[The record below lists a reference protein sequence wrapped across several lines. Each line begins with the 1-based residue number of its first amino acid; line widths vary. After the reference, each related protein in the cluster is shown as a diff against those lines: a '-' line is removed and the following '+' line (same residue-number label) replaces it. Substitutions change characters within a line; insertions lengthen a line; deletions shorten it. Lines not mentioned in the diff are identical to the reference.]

1 MSANNSGGRRGCRDG
16 GPQGRGNRGGRGG
29 RGSADGRVGTP
40 PIDLTGV
47 PRGICSFYWSTGAC
61 DRSFDCTFK
70 HEVKSQV
77 LETSSVYV
85 TDTEDQSPDFF
96 SPEGLAINN
105 GSEVDTQHTLR
116 PNEAHNLLKLYLA
129 DNYTFR
135 TWFRGANN
143 VEGFSRI
150 FASVNSRN
158 KAWNS
163 NQAQAFLDTIV
174 RSNALVRIGDV
185 LRFSPVAVN
194 VGAGSSTLSYQKGYF
209 PIIEFLS
216 SDLVLKTTMHQNT
229 KNYDNFHSATRECMR
244 EMIEAQTWVD
254 RSPGLPLSRQNTLS
268 GVQVFG
274 TLSAVLL
281 QYFARIKSAIKNHPE
296 LRDLVEDIFSWFNIW
311 TAAVRASPPTFQ
323 DPITSSSSH
332 TRNLTLGKL
341 EKDISRLSQV
351 VGREYG
357 DAEKLR
363 RHIPDERFTAGQR
376 MEALTS
382 RLEQIYDPP
391 GTLRSGGQPRHDNDF
406 TDIRN
411 IRIAPTNEE
420 LLCPLPPYLPVLLPS
435 APHHLPENSME
446 RHLDVQ
452 FRLLRE
458 ELISSIRQSVREIR
472 KDLEIMWATGA
483 ELASQ
488 RSLTLLEDLL
498 SSQGGAYKTSGVNS
512 VYFQLYTGARF
523 APLRA
528 ERRNFSVGL
537 VLDSPPGAPRDQNGK
552 KRAEYWENSKRL
564 QQGSLVALA
573 LISLGRFQVFLGTI
587 VSQGADIAESATENT
602 IQLRISFFDTEI
614 ELMALRR
621 QPISV
626 DKSTFAVLID
636 NKIMF
641 EALHPF
647 LRTLKDVEPTSI
659 PFSDFISYSGNL
671 TSMPVGSP
679 RYTRVP
685 QFKYDLQ
692 CLARPGESISSVD
705 VNNVTSVA
713 IARQELLRSSE
724 LDPSQVEAVISTLTR
739 EISLIQGPPGTGKSF
754 TGKEILRILFTS
766 KIRPIVLI
774 AFTNHALDHML
785 TSILD
790 AKITTNV
797 VRLGSRTT
805 DERIEQ
811 YSLYRLERLAAHV
824 DLDRPIRREYAAMK
838 QVEEEMTRIVN
849 RIQLP
854 GLTWEDA
861 ERFLNFQYPQHADF
875 FRGPPFWIAELFR
888 RIREDEIENG
898 EWERVANGK
907 KSSPDEIS
915 GVYALWKNG
924 RDIEFIQP
932 RSSSSKKAASQKE
945 IDSDPRVL
953 FFNELGFKG
962 QIPRAPYGSRSVEQ
976 LTGVY
981 NVWSMSLSE
990 RQRLAEAWEDDMQ
1003 NMTYES
1009 LLAQFDRLKEQ
1020 YKDACKVCDDIQ
1032 DEARRRLLSRIDLI
1046 ACTTTGAAKLVS
1058 LLTSVGPKV
1067 LIVEEAGQVLEAH
1080 ILASL
1085 VPSGD
1090 PKQLRPNLTTFVN
1103 VPPKALSMDSTSG
1116 RELFKFDRSLM
1127 ERLSDGGMSMSQINV
1142 QRRMRPSISHFVRT
1156 ILYPNLEDNEVV
1168 RSYPAVQGMEKNVVF
1183 FSHDNPENS
1192 EDDSVS
1198 KHNMF
1203 EVAMIRDLV
1212 LYFLKQGPYDVAGDI
1227 AVLCA
1232 YLGQLQKVRAALK
1245 DLKIAVSVDERD
1257 EEQLERTGLA
1267 GDGDIGFT
1275 QVQVARHI
1283 RIGTVDTF
1291 QGQEAKIVIIS
1302 LVRNSG
1308 TFEEGN
1314 ASIGFLKSSNRI
1326 NVALSRAKHG
1336 LYILGNASNLRKNE
1350 TWKTILDEME
1360 KEDQL
1365 DHGFSIVCPRHPEV
1379 KKLIS
1384 KPGELPTHAPEG
1396 GCLRPCE
1403 YRLSCGHVP
1412 FDAYSSHKLG
1422 KLETCR
1428 SVYQAANTTAS
1439 WLVAQ
1444 TPPTSNAIKFAEA
1457 RPRAAAGRVN
1467 LDATNAR
1474 RLRVI
1479 MQPRVRAL
1487 FVLFAR
1493 ITRVIPANGRSS
1505 ANTCVASLVLRI
1517 TRAIQSVHN
1526 RAGSG
1531 VATRNA
1537 KRNAGSLP
1545 TVYGAVRM
1553 VLSSSF
1559 MSSGMRFVCGEPC
1572 EQQTCVICLPDECK
1586 VDIVDFIM
1594 QRRLDEIDLSSDDIS
1609 ERLIRLE
1616 CGHIFTVETL
1626 DGHCNMS
1633 EYYESDAMGV
1643 FTAMKAPPVNFQ
1655 TPPSCPACRGP
1666 ITALR
1671 YGRVTKRAN
1680 LDILEQNV
1688 VSTMSSAI
1696 EEVGPEIEEFSKKL
1710 DSAKGEAKSIAFNSP
1725 SDNADD
1731 LDILSARRRT
1741 RFGPESEPLPLEE
1754 ISQASMTSVHG
1765 FSAKEGTA
1773 WNKVIRDLRELYK
1786 KVADVA
1792 RTRGPHVQAYDAA
1805 LATLYRLELSA
1816 IASDPERA
1824 TDTPE
1829 PVAMIE
1835 VNKKI
1840 GQPPHKADTRF
1851 QIEAFFLT
1859 LELRYTLAEIAQSRI
1874 EGLNVASRD
1883 EIVLRHEH
1891 LWRSFVSFIYE
1902 SCIRDAKKALDI
1914 AEKSSASRLAAQA
1927 GVNILRGK
1935 LELFRF
1941 EILAQRTLLSRQ
1953 GLLNYGHRNQLSTK
1967 AQLEADTASLEMK
1980 RLEMTYIRSRPI
1992 ADTAGLRSERVWFAQ
2007 NCGEK
2012 GDKFVKEYN
2021 ALATHLRTERG
2032 YEPLSLKEKEDIVKA
2047 FGFSHRGHFYNCE
2060 NGHTFVIDDCGGAM
2074 ESARCTE
2081 CGAPIGGSNH
2091 QQHHSNTR
2099 ALEFE
2104 HIAREQGAQDSP
2116 WRWGRA
2122 STLFISFLMV
2132 ATTTEQLTALAAT
2145 TVDHHARS
2153 VARGSSKRVVGV
2165 LLGQDNGRSI
2175 NVANSFGVPFE
2186 EDDRDA
2192 KTWFLDHNY
2201 VESMFE
2207 MFKKVNARERMIGWY
2222 HTGPKLRA
2230 ADLEI
2235 NELFKRFI
2243 ARPVMVIVDVRP
2255 HTVGIPTDA
2264 YFAVEEIKDYSQD
2277 GTETRKTFLHA
2288 PSAIEAEEAE
2298 EIGVEHLLRDIKD
2311 STTTTLATRVSEQL
2325 ASLRGLAARLSDV
2338 QRYLVDVAQGSTPVN
2353 HQVVYLL
2360 QDAFNLL
2367 PDLADP
2373 ALTTGFSS
2381 TTNDAL
2387 LVVYLSSLL
2396 RAVIA
2401 LHALVD
2407 NKATIGRAELEEDGG
2422 SKEKEKEKSKTT
2434 EGEKDK
2440 DSASKKPDA
2449 KST

>member
-1 MSANNSGGRRGCRDG
+1 MSANSSGGRRGRGGG

-29 RGSADGRVGTP
+29 RGGADGRGRGGTP
-40 PIDLTGV
+40 PIDRTGV
-47 PRGICSFYWSTGAC
+47 PRGLCSFYWSTGAC
-61 DRSFDCTFK
+61 NRSFDCTFK
-70 HEVKSQV
+70 HEVRSQV
-77 LETSSVYV
+77 LETSSVYA
-85 TDTEDQSPDFF
+85 TETEDQSPDFF
-96 SPEGLAINN
+96 SREGLAMNN
-105 GSEVDTQHTLR
+105 NSVMDSRHTLR
-116 PNEAHNLLKLYLA
+116 PNEAHNHLKPYLA
-129 DNYTFR
+129 NNFVFR
-135 TWFRGANN
+135 DANN

-158 KAWNS
+158 KAW
-163 NQAQAFLDTIV
+163 V
-174 RSNALVRIGDV
+174 RGNALLRIGDV
-185 LRFSPVAVN
+185 LRFSPVTVN

-209 PIIEFLS
+209 PIIKFLS
-216 SDLVLKTTMHQNT
+216 SDLVLKTTMHSNT
-229 KNYDNFHSATRECMR
+229 NAIYALLDQNYDDFHSTTRECMH
-244 EMIEAQTWVD
+244 EMIEAQTWID
-254 RSPGLPLSRQNTLS
+254 RSPGLSVARQNTLS
-268 GVQVFG
+268 GVEVFG
-274 TLSAVLL
+274 TLSTVLS
-281 QYFARIKSAIKNHPE
+281 QYFARVKSAIKNHSE
-296 LRDLVEDIFSWFNIW
+296 LRDLIEDLLSWFNIW
-311 TAAVRASPPTFQ
+311 TAAVRASPPTFH
-323 DPITSSSSH
+323 DPITSSSPQV
-332 TRNLTLGKL
+332 RNLTLGEL
-341 EKDISRLSQV
+341 EKDIIRLSQI

-357 DAEKLR
+357 DTEKLR
-363 RHIPDERFTAGQR
+363 RRVPNGRFTAGQVQ
-376 MEALTS
+376 EALTS
-382 RLEQIYDPP
+382 RLEQTYDPP
-391 GTLRSGGQPRHDNDF
+391 GTLRGGGEPRHDNDF
-406 TDIRN
+406 TDIRD

-420 LLCPLPPYLPVLLPS
+420 LLCPLPPYLPVFLPL

-446 RHLDVQ
+446 RHLDIQ

-458 ELISSIRQSVREIR
+458 ELISSIRQSVGEIR
-472 KDLEIMWATGA
+472 RDLEIMWTP
-483 ELASQ
+483 
-488 RSLTLLEDLL
+488 RSGPKTRRPSTLLEKLL
-498 SSQGGAYKTSGVNS
+498 SSKGGAYKTSGLNAVF
-512 VYFQLYTGARF
+512 FQLYTGACF

-528 ERRNFSVGL
+528 ERRNFTVGL

-552 KRAEYWENSKRL
+552 KRAEYWEHSKRL

-573 LISLGRFQVFLGTI
+573 LISPGRFQVFLGTT
-587 VSQGADIAESATENT
+587 VSNGVDIAESAKANEET
-602 IQLRISFFDTEI
+602 IQLRVSFFDAEI

-647 LRTLKDVEPTSI
+647 LRTLKGVEPTSA
-659 PFSDFISYSGNL
+659 PFSAFISRSGNL
-671 TSMPVGSP
+671 TSMPVGPP

-685 QFKYDLQ
+685 LFKYNLQ
-692 CLARPGESISSVD
+692 CLARPGENIPSVD
-705 VNNVTSVA
+705 VNNATSVA
-713 IARQELLRSSE
+713 IARQQLVRSSE
-724 LDPSQVEAVISTLTR
+724 LDPSQVDAVIGTLTR

-754 TGKEILRILFTS
+754 TGKEILRVLFTS

-785 TSILD
+785 SSVLD

-811 YSLYRLERLAAHV
+811 YSLYKLEQLSGRG

-838 QVEEEMTRIVN
+838 QAEEEMTRIMN

-861 ERFLNFQYPQHADF
+861 ERFLDFHHPQHADF
-875 FRGPPFWIAELFR
+875 FRGPPFWIAEFMR
-888 RIREDEIENG
+888 RATQDEIENG
-898 EWERVANGK
+898 EWKRVPKGK
-907 KSSPDEIS
+907 KVSKDAEIS
-915 GVYALWKNG
+915 GVYGFWKNA

-932 RSSSSKKAASQKE
+932 PPSSSKKAAGKKRA
-945 IDSDPRVL
+945 DSDQRVE
-953 FFNELGFKG
+953 FFNELGFEG
-962 QIPRAPYGSRSVEQ
+962 QIPPVPSKSRSLEQ
-976 LTGVY
+976 LTRVY

-990 RQRLAEAWEDDMQ
+990 RQRLAESWEDDMRKIA
-1003 NMTYES
+1003 YDS
-1009 LLAQFDRLKEQ
+1009 LLSDFEQ
-1020 YKDACKVCDDIQ
+1020 LRTHYKDACKVYEDIQ
-1032 DEARRRLLSRIDLI
+1032 DEARRRLLSRTDLI

-1067 LIVEEAGQVLEAH
+1067 LMVEEAGQVLEAH

-1085 VPSGD
+1085 VPSVEHLICIGD
-1090 PKQLRPNLTTFVN
+1090 PKQLRPNLATF
-1103 VPPKALSMDSTSG
+1103 PLSMDSTSG

-1156 ILYPNLEDNEVV
+1156 ILYPKLEDNEVV

-1192 EDDSVS
+1192 EDDSAS
-1198 KHNMF
+1198 KYNMF

-1212 LYFLKQGPYDVAGDI
+1212 LYFLKQGPYDGAGDI

-1245 DLKIAVSVDERD
+1245 DLKISVSVDERD

-1267 GDGDIGFT
+1267 GDDDIGFA

-1308 TFEEGN
+1308 TFEEGQ

-1350 TWKTILDEME
+1350 TWRSVLDEME

-1365 DHGFSIVCPRHPEV
+1365 GYGLPIVCPRHPKTSQLV
-1379 KKLIS
+1379 T
-1384 KPGELPTHAPEG
+1384 KPGQIPTHAPEG

-1403 YRLSCGHVP
+1403 YRLSCGHVCPSMCHTDLDNHRRMRCNQPCVRVTCPRAHPCPKLCFEDCGNCMFPIYNIKLPCGHIAKSVP

-1422 KLETCR
+1422 KLETVNC
-1428 SVYQAANTTAS
+1428 
-1439 WLVAQ
+1439 VAQ
-1444 TPPTSNAIKFAEA
+1444 VSKRLPGCEHNGIMACSADPTNFECNQVCGGETTCCSRTCKSRCHECQKVTRDNAA
-1457 RPRAAAGRVN
+1457 PRA
-1467 LDATNAR
+1467 
-1474 RLRVI
+1474 
-1479 MQPRVRAL
+1479 
-1487 FVLFAR
+1487 
-1493 ITRVIPANGRSS
+1493 
-1505 ANTCVASLVLRI
+1505 
-1517 TRAIQSVHN
+1517 
-1526 RAGSG
+1526 
-1531 VATRNA
+1531 
-1537 KRNAGSLP
+1537 
-1545 TVYGAVRM
+1545 GAVRP
-1553 VLSSSF
+1553 VRTHHKSHPCERTLKCQHLCGLACSSDHSCNPKCSQSCRQRCGHQKCQKKCWKPCPPC
-1559 MSSGMRFVCGEPC
+1559 MEPCEWCCPHHSCPVVCGSICSRLPCDQACERQLECGHGCPSVCGEPC

-1816 IASDPERA
+1816 TANDPERA
-1824 TDTPE
+1824 SDTPE
-1829 PVAMIE
+1829 PVAMME

-1851 QIEAFFLT
+1851 QVEAFFLT

-1953 GLLNYGHRNQLSTK
+1953 GLLDNDLRNQLSTK
-1967 AQLEADTASLEMK
+1967 AQLEANTASLEMK
-1980 RLEMTYIRSRPI
+1980 RLETTYIRSRPV
-1992 ADTAGLRSERVWFAQ
+1992 ANTAGLRSERVWFMQ

-2021 ALATHLRTERG
+2021 ALATHLLTERG

-2060 NGHTFVIDDCGGAM
+2060 NGHTFVIDRCGGAT
-2074 ESARCTE
+2074 EAARCTE
-2081 CGAPIGGSNH
+2081 CGAPIGGSDH

-2116 WRWGRA
+2116 WRWGRGA
-2122 STLFISFLMV
+2122 
-2132 ATTTEQLTALAAT
+2132 
-2145 TVDHHARS
+2145 
-2153 VARGSSKRVVGV
+2153 
-2165 LLGQDNGRSI
+2165 
-2175 NVANSFGVPFE
+2175 
-2186 EDDRDA
+2186 
-2192 KTWFLDHNY
+2192 
-2201 VESMFE
+2201 
-2207 MFKKVNARERMIGWY
+2207 
-2222 HTGPKLRA
+2222 
-2230 ADLEI
+2230 
-2235 NELFKRFI
+2235 
-2243 ARPVMVIVDVRP
+2243 
-2255 HTVGIPTDA
+2255 
-2264 YFAVEEIKDYSQD
+2264 
-2277 GTETRKTFLHA
+2277 
-2288 PSAIEAEEAE
+2288 
-2298 EIGVEHLLRDIKD
+2298 
-2311 STTTTLATRVSEQL
+2311 
-2325 ASLRGLAARLSDV
+2325 
-2338 QRYLVDVAQGSTPVN
+2338 
-2353 HQVVYLL
+2353 
-2360 QDAFNLL
+2360 
-2367 PDLADP
+2367 
-2373 ALTTGFSS
+2373 
-2381 TTNDAL
+2381 
-2387 LVVYLSSLL
+2387 
-2396 RAVIA
+2396 
-2401 LHALVD
+2401 
-2407 NKATIGRAELEEDGG
+2407 
-2422 SKEKEKEKSKTT
+2422 
-2434 EGEKDK
+2434 
-2440 DSASKKPDA
+2440 
-2449 KST
+2449 

>member
-1 MSANNSGGRRGCRDG
+1 MATPNCLQTLEFADGHPNTVLEYDSGRGIVQRLLEDYALLGWVFGVQAFCLEPRNQARYFLWKVLGFSAALSKWAISEACRVCSSGRHGRGGR

-29 RGSADGRVGTP
+29 ADGRGRGRGGTP

-70 HEVKSQV
+70 HEVKPQV
-77 LETSSVYV
+77 LGASSVYA
-85 TDTEDQSPDFF
+85 TETEDQSPDFF
-96 SPEGLAINN
+96 SREGLGHEQQLSHNHLKPYLVNN
-105 GSEVDTQHTLR
+105 FV
-116 PNEAHNLLKLYLA
+116 
-129 DNYTFR
+129 FR
-135 TWFRGANN
+135 DANN

-158 KAWNS
+158 KAWDS
-163 NQAQAFLDTIV
+163 NQTQAFLDTIV
-174 RSNALVRIGDV
+174 HGNALLRIGDV
-185 LRFSPVAVN
+185 LRFSPVGVD

-216 SDLVLKTTMHQNT
+216 SDLVLKTTMHSNT
-229 KNYDNFHSATRECMR
+229 NAIYALLDRNYDDFHSTTRRCMR
-244 EMIEAQTWVD
+244 EMIEAQTWID
-254 RSPGLPLSRQNTLS
+254 RSPGLPVSRQNTLC
-268 GVQVFG
+268 GVEVFG
-274 TLSAVLL
+274 TLSTVLS
-281 QYFARIKSAIKNHPE
+281 QYFARVKSAIKNHPE
-296 LRDLVEDIFSWFNIW
+296 LHDLVEDVFSWFNIW

-323 DPITSSSSH
+323 DPITSSSSQI
-332 TRNLTLGKL
+332 RNLTLGEL
-341 EKDISRLSQV
+341 EKDIGRLSQI

-363 RHIPDERFTAGQR
+363 RHVPCGRFTAGQ
-376 MEALTS
+376 MQEALTS
-382 RLEQIYDPP
+382 RLEQTYDPP
-391 GTLRSGGQPRHDNDF
+391 GTLRGSGEPRHDNDF
-406 TDIRN
+406 TNIRE
-411 IRIAPTNEE
+411 IRIAPTNNE
-420 LLCPLPPYLPVLLPS
+420 LLCPLPPYLPVFLPS
-435 APHHLPENSME
+435 APHHLPEHSME
-446 RHLDVQ
+446 RHLDIQ
-452 FRLLRE
+452 FRLLKE
-458 ELISSIRQSVREIR
+458 EMTASIRQSVGEIR
-472 KDLEIMWATGA
+472 RDLDIMWASGA
-483 ELASQ
+483 SPK
-488 RSLTLLEDLL
+488 RPPTVLEKLL
-498 SSQGGAYKTSGVNS
+498 SLKKKGGAYKTSGANS
-512 VYFQLYTGARF
+512 VFFQLYTGARF
-523 APLRA
+523 APVRA
-528 ERRNFSVGL
+528 ERRNFTVGL
-537 VLDSPPGAPRDQNGK
+537 ILDPPPGAARDQIAK
-552 KRAEYWENSKRL
+552 RRAEYWEHSKRL

-573 LISLGRFQVFLGTI
+573 LISPGRFQVFLGTI
-587 VSQGADIAESATENT
+587 VSNGTDIAEFAKANANT
-602 IQLRISFFDTEI
+602 IQLRISFFDAEI

-636 NKIMF
+636 NNIMF

-659 PFSDFISYSGNL
+659 PFSDFISFSGHL
-671 TSMPVGSP
+671 ASRPVGLP
-679 RYTRVP
+679 RYARAP
-685 QFKYDLQ
+685 LFKKYS
-692 CLARPGESISSVD
+692 SID
-705 VNNVTSVA
+705 VNDATSVA

-724 LDPSQVEAVISTLTR
+724 LDPSQVDAVIGTLTR
-739 EISLIQGPPGTGKSF
+739 EVSLIQGPPGTGKVSELY
-754 TGKEILRILFTS
+754 GKGDPSSSLLEQN
-766 KIRPIVLI
+766 K
-774 AFTNHALDHML
+774 AN
-785 TSILD
+785 
-790 AKITTNV
+790 
-797 VRLGSRTT
+797 RTT
-805 DERIEQ
+805 DERLEQ
-811 YSLYRLERLAAHV
+811 FSLYRLEQLSGRGE
-824 DLDRPIRREYAAMK
+824 LDRPIRREYAVMK
-838 QVEEEMTRIVN
+838 RVEEEMTRIMN

-854 GLTWEDA
+854 GITWEDA
-861 ERFLNFQYPQHADF
+861 EKYLDFHHPQHADS
-875 FRGPPFWIAELFR
+875 FRGPPYWIAEYFQ
-888 RIREDEIENG
+888 RISEDETKNG
-898 EWERVANGK
+898 EWKRVSKGK
-907 KSSPDEIS
+907 KASQDAEIS
-915 GVYALWKNG
+915 GVYGLWKNG

-932 RSSSSKKAASQKE
+932 RPSSSKKAAGKNGTN
-945 IDSDPRVL
+945 SDPRVE
-953 FFNELGFKG
+953 FFNELGFDG
-962 QIPRAPYGSRSVEQ
+962 QIPPVPSGSRTLDQ
-976 LTGVY
+976 LTSVY
-981 NVWSMSLSE
+981 NVWSMSLPE
-990 RQRLAEAWEDDMQ
+990 RQRLAESWEDDIR
-1003 NMTYES
+1003 NLAYAS
-1009 LLAQFDRLKEQ
+1009 LVADFDQLKAQ
-1020 YKDACKVCDDIQ
+1020 YKDACKVY
-1032 DEARRRLLSRIDLI
+1032 EGH
-1046 ACTTTGAAKLVS
+1046 TGRSAAKLVS
-1058 LLTSVGPKV
+1058 LLTSVRPRV
-1067 LIVEEAGQVLEAH
+1067 LMVEEAGQVLEAH

-1090 PKQLRPNLTTFVN
+1090 PNQLRPNLATF
-1103 VPPKALSMDSTSG
+1103 ALSMDSTSG

-1156 ILYPNLEDNEVV
+1156 ILYPKLEDHEVV
-1168 RSYPAVQGMEKNVVF
+1168 RGYPAVQGMEKNVF
-1183 FSHDNPENS
+1183 FSHNNPENS

-1203 EVAMIRDLV
+1203 E
-1212 LYFLKQGPYDVAGDI
+1212 GPYDGAGDI

-1232 YLGQLQKVRAALK
+1232 YLGQLQKVRAALR
-1245 DLKIAVSVDERD
+1245 DLKIA
-1257 EEQLERTGLA
+1257 
-1267 GDGDIGFT
+1267 
-1275 QVQVARHI
+1275 I

-1308 TFEEGN
+1308 TFEEGR
-1314 ASIGFLKSSNRI
+1314 ASIGFLKLMVSGSLQSPNRI

-1350 TWKTILDEME
+1350 TWRAVLDEME

-1365 DHGFSIVCPRHPEV
+1365 GYAIPIICSRHPDERQ
-1379 KKLIS
+1379 LIS
-1384 KPGELPTHAPEG
+1384 EPGQIPTRAPG
-1396 GCLRPCE
+1396 VCL
-1403 YRLSCGHVP
+1403 V
-1412 FDAYSSHKLG
+1412 DTHKLEN
-1422 KLETCR
+1422 LETVKC
-1428 SVYQAANTTAS
+1428 
-1439 WLVAQ
+1439 VAQ
-1444 TPPTSNAIKFAEA
+1444 VPKRLLGCEHSGVMACGRDPTNFECKELCGSQTTC
-1457 RPRAAAGRVN
+1457 
-1467 LDATNAR
+1467 L
-1474 RLRVI
+1474 
-1479 MQPRVRAL
+1479 QPDVQISAL
-1487 FVLFAR
+1487 FVLFVR
-1493 ITRVIPANGRSS
+1493 ITRAIHANERSS
-1505 ANTCVASLVLRI
+1505 ADTCVASLVLRI
-1517 TRAIQSVHN
+1517 TRATQSVPN
-1526 RAGSG
+1526 RVGSG

-1537 KRNAGSLP
+1537 KRNAGSLARHVWSHACERQLGCGHGCP
-1545 TVYGAVRM
+1545 
-1553 VLSSSF
+1553 SI
-1559 MSSGMRFVCGEPC
+1559 CGEPC
-1572 EQQTCVICLPDECK
+1572 EQQICVICLPDDHK
-1586 VDIVDFIM
+1586 ADIVDFIM
-1594 QRRLDEIDLSSDDIS
+1594 QRRLDEIDLGSDDIS

-1626 DGHCNMS
+1626 DGNCNMS
-1633 EYYESDAMGV
+1633 EYYESDAMGT
-1643 FTAMKAPPVNFQ
+1643 FTATKAPPVNFQ

-1688 VSTMSSAI
+1688 ASTMSSAI
-1696 EEVGPEIEEFSKKL
+1696 EKVGPEIEEFSRRL
-1710 DSAKGEAKSIAFNSP
+1710 DGAKGEAKSIAFNPP
-1725 SDNADD
+1725 SENA
-1731 LDILSARRRT
+1731 
-1741 RFGPESEPLPLEE
+1741 EE
-1754 ISQASMTSVHG
+1754 G
-1765 FSAKEGTA
+1765 RA
-1773 WNKVIRDLRELYK
+1773 WNKVVRDLLKLYK

-1792 RTRGPHVQAYDAA
+1792 RTRGPHVQAYGAA

-1816 IASDPERA
+1816 MASDPERA

-1829 PVAMIE
+1829 PVAMME

-1851 QIEAFFLT
+1851 QVEAFFVS

-1874 EGLNVASRD
+1874 EGLNVESKD
-1883 EIVLRHEH
+1883 EAVLRHER
-1891 LWRSFVSFIYE
+1891 LWQSFE
-1902 SCIRDAKKALDI
+1902 KALRI

-1941 EILAQRTLLSRQ
+1941 EILVEHTLLSRQ
-1953 GLLNYGHRNQLSTK
+1953 GLFHSDRRNEVITK
-1967 AQLEADTASLEMK
+1967 AQLESNATSREME
-1980 RLEMTYIRSRPI
+1980 RLETTYIRSRPVTTMDEI
-1992 ADTAGLRSERVWFAQ
+1992 KSEREWFTQ
-2007 NCGEK
+2007 NCREK

-2021 ALATHLRTERG
+2021 ALETHLRTERG
-2032 YEPLSLKEKEDIVKA
+2032 YEPLTLKEKQDIEAVSMTVY
-2047 FGFSHRGHFYNCE
+2047 FSQRRRVTSTIALNWTYVRNS
-2060 NGHTFVIDDCGGAM
+2060 VIFIGALQCGLA
-2074 ESARCTE
+2074 AQAAHCPE
-2081 CGAPIGGSNH
+2081 CRAPIGGTNYQLH
-2091 QQHHSNTR
+2091 QSNTR
-2099 ALEFE
+2099 AMEFE
-2104 HIAREQGAQDSP
+2104 AIASAYVLDIRRVCLSCARLKPRSI
-2116 WRWGRA
+2116 
-2122 STLFISFLMV
+2122 LFISFLMV

-2264 YFAVEEIKDYSQD
+2264 YFAVEEIKD
-2277 GTETRKTFLHA
+2277 
-2288 PSAIEAEEAE
+2288 
-2298 EIGVEHLLRDIKD
+2298 LLRRTARKRARRSCMRRRRSRRRRRRRSASSICCADIKD

-2422 SKEKEKEKSKTT
+2422 NKEKEKEKPKTT

-2440 DSASKKPDA
+2440 DNTSKKPDA

>member
-1 MSANNSGGRRGCRDG
+1 MSANSSGGRRGRGGG

-29 RGSADGRVGTP
+29 RGGADGRSGTP

-70 HEVKSQV
+70 HEANFQV
-77 LETSSVYV
+77 LGTSSVSA

-96 SPEGLAINN
+96 SLEGLATNN
-105 GSEVDTQHTLR
+105 GSEVDIQHTLC
-116 PNEAHNLLKLYLA
+116 PNEVHNLLKLYLA

-174 RSNALVRIGDV
+174 RSNAYLRIGDV

-209 PIIEFLS
+209 PIIKFLS
-216 SDLVLKTTMHQNT
+216 SDLVLKTTMHSNTNAIYALLDQN
-229 KNYDNFHSATRECMR
+229 YAGFHSTTRECMR
-244 EMIEAQTWVD
+244 EMTEAQTWID
-254 RSPGLPLSRQNTLS
+254 RSPGLPVSRQNTLS

-274 TLSAVLL
+274 TLSTVLL
-281 QYFARIKSAIKNHPE
+281 QYFARVKSAIKNHPE
-296 LRDLVEDIFSWFNIW
+296 LRDLVEDLLSWFNIW

-323 DPITSSSSH
+323 DPITSSSPQI
-332 TRNLTLGKL
+332 RNLTLGEL
-341 EKDISRLSQV
+341 EKDIIRLSQI

-357 DAEKLR
+357 DTEKLR
-363 RHIPDERFTAGQR
+363 RRVPKGRFTAGQ
-376 MEALTS
+376 MQEALTS
-382 RLEQIYDPP
+382 RLEQTYDPP
-391 GTLRSGGQPRHDNDF
+391 GTLRGGGEPRHDNDS

-420 LLCPLPPYLPVLLPS
+420 LLCPLPPYLPVFLPS

-472 KDLEIMWATGA
+472 RDLEIMWASRVGLMT
-483 ELASQ
+483 Q
-488 RSLTLLEDLL
+488 RPPTLLEDLL

-523 APLRA
+523 APFRA
-528 ERRNFSVGL
+528 ERRNFTVGL
-537 VLDSPPGAPRDQNGK
+537 VLDSPPGAPRDENRK
-552 KRAEYWENSKRL
+552 RRAEYWEHSKRL

-573 LISLGRFQVFLGTI
+573 LISPGQFQVFLGTI
-587 VSQGADIAESATENT
+587 VSQGADIGADIAESANENT
-602 IQLRISFFDTEI
+602 IQLRISFFDAEI

-626 DKSTFAVLID
+626 DESTFAVLID

-647 LRTLKDVEPTSI
+647 LRTLKDVEPTSV
-659 PFSDFISYSGNL
+659 PFADFISYSGDL
-671 TSMPVGSP
+671 AFLPVGPP

-685 QFKYDLQ
+685 LFKYNLQ
-692 CLARPGESISSVD
+692 CLARPGENISSVD

-713 IARQELLRSSE
+713 TARQELLRSSE
-724 LDPSQVEAVISTLTR
+724 LDPSQVDAVIGTLTR

-754 TGKEILRILFTS
+754 TGKEILRVLFTS

-811 YSLYRLERLAAHV
+811 YSLHKLEQLAAHV
-824 DLDRPIRREYAAMK
+824 DLDRPINREYAAMK
-838 QVEEEMTRIVN
+838 QLEEEITRIIN
-849 RIQLP
+849 RIQLH

-861 ERFLNFQYPQHADF
+861 QRFLDFQYPQHADS
-875 FRGPPFWIAELFR
+875 FRGPPFWIAEIFR

-898 EWERVANGK
+898 EWKRASKGK
-907 KSSPDEIS
+907 NTSQDAEIS

-924 RDIEFIQP
+924 RDIEFIHP
-932 RSSSSKKAASQKE
+932 RPSSSKRAAGQKGT
-945 IDSDPRVL
+945 DSDPRVV
-953 FFNELGFKG
+953 FFNELGFEG
-962 QIPRAPYGSRSVEQ
+962 QIPRPPSGSRSLEQ

-981 NVWSMSLSE
+981 NVWSMSVFE
-990 RQRLAEAWEDDMQ
+990 RQRLAESWEDDMR
-1003 NMTYES
+1003 NMAYES
-1009 LLAQFDRLKEQ
+1009 LLTEFDRLKEQ
-1020 YKDACKVCDDIQ
+1020 YKDVCKVYEDIQ

-1058 LLTSVGPKV
+1058 LLTSIGPKV
-1067 LIVEEAGQVLEAH
+1067 LMVEEAGQVLEAH
-1080 ILASL
+1080 VLASL
-1085 VPSGD
+1085 VPSVQHLICIGD
-1090 PKQLRPNLTTFVN
+1090 PKQLRPNLATF
-1103 VPPKALSMDSTSG
+1103 PLSMDSTSG

-1168 RSYPAVQGMEKNVVF
+1168 RGYPAVQGMEKSVVF

-1212 LYFLKQGPYDVAGDI
+1212 LYFLKQGPYDGAGDI

-1245 DLKIAVSVDERD
+1245 DLEIAVSVDERD

-1267 GDGDIGFT
+1267 GDDDDIGFA
-1275 QVQVARHI
+1275 QVQVAQHI

-1308 TFEEGN
+1308 TFEECQ

-1350 TWKTILDEME
+1350 TWRTILDEME

-1365 DHGFSIVCPRHPEV
+1365 CHGFPIVCPRHPEA
-1379 KKLIS
+1379 KQLIS
-1384 KPGELPTHAPEG
+1384 KPGQLPMHAPEG

-1403 YRLSCGHVP
+1403 YRLSCGHVCP
-1412 FDAYSSHKLG
+1412 SMCHTDLDNHRRIKCNQPCVRVTCPRAHPCPKLCSEDCGNCTFPMYDVELPCGHIAKSVPCHKLG
-1422 KLETCR
+1422 NLKTVKCIAQVSKRLPGCEHSVTMACDGDPTDFECKEICGGETTCCSR
-1428 SVYQAANTTAS
+1428 TCKSRCHECQKVTRDSAA
-1439 WLVAQ
+1439 
-1444 TPPTSNAIKFAEA
+1444 
-1457 RPRAAAGRVN
+1457 PRA
-1467 LDATNAR
+1467 
-1474 RLRVI
+1474 
-1479 MQPRVRAL
+1479 
-1487 FVLFAR
+1487 
-1493 ITRVIPANGRSS
+1493 
-1505 ANTCVASLVLRI
+1505 
-1517 TRAIQSVHN
+1517 
-1526 RAGSG
+1526 
-1531 VATRNA
+1531 
-1537 KRNAGSLP
+1537 
-1545 TVYGAVRM
+1545 GAVPPVRTHHRSHPCERT
-1553 VLSSSF
+1553 LKCQHLCGLACSSDHSCNPKCPQSCRQRCDHQKCQKECWEPCPPC
-1559 MSSGMRFVCGEPC
+1559 MEPCEWCCPHHLCPVICSRVPCDKACEWRLECGHVCPSICGEPC
-1572 EQQTCVICLPDECK
+1572 DKQTCVECLPEDRK

-1643 FTAMKAPPVNFQ
+1643 FTATKAPPVNFQ

-1688 VSTMSSAI
+1688 ASTMSSAI
-1696 EEVGPEIEEFSKKL
+1696 EEVGLEIEEFSRRL
-1710 DSAKGEAKSIAFNSP
+1710 DSAKGEAKLITFYP
-1725 SDNADD
+1725 PV
-1731 LDILSARRRT
+1731 LSAHRRA
-1741 RFGPESEPLPLEE
+1741 RFGLESEPLPNEE

-1765 FSAKEGTA
+1765 FSGEEGRA
-1773 WNKVIRDLRELYK
+1773 WNRVVCDLLKLYK
-1786 KVADVA
+1786 KVVDVA
-1792 RTRGPHVQAYDAA
+1792 RTRGPHVQAYGAA

-1816 IASDPERA
+1816 MASDPERA
-1824 TDTPE
+1824 SDTPE
-1829 PVAMIE
+1829 PEAMTE

-1851 QIEAFFLT
+1851 HVEAFFLS
-1859 LELRYTLAEIAQSRI
+1859 LELRYTLAEIAHSRI

-1883 EIVLRHEH
+1883 EVVLRHER

-1941 EILAQRTLLSRQ
+1941 EILAQRTLLSRR
-1953 GLLNYGHRNQLSTK
+1953 GLLSNGRRNQLSTK

-1980 RLEMTYIRSRPI
+1980 RLEMTYIRSRPV
-1992 ADTAGLRSERVWFAQ
+1992 ADTTGLRSERVWFTQ

-2032 YEPLSLKEKEDIVKA
+2032 YEPLSLKEKEDVVKA

-2116 WRWGRA
+2116 WRWGRGA
-2122 STLFISFLMV
+2122 
-2132 ATTTEQLTALAAT
+2132 
-2145 TVDHHARS
+2145 
-2153 VARGSSKRVVGV
+2153 
-2165 LLGQDNGRSI
+2165 
-2175 NVANSFGVPFE
+2175 
-2186 EDDRDA
+2186 
-2192 KTWFLDHNY
+2192 
-2201 VESMFE
+2201 
-2207 MFKKVNARERMIGWY
+2207 
-2222 HTGPKLRA
+2222 
-2230 ADLEI
+2230 
-2235 NELFKRFI
+2235 
-2243 ARPVMVIVDVRP
+2243 
-2255 HTVGIPTDA
+2255 
-2264 YFAVEEIKDYSQD
+2264 
-2277 GTETRKTFLHA
+2277 
-2288 PSAIEAEEAE
+2288 
-2298 EIGVEHLLRDIKD
+2298 
-2311 STTTTLATRVSEQL
+2311 
-2325 ASLRGLAARLSDV
+2325 
-2338 QRYLVDVAQGSTPVN
+2338 
-2353 HQVVYLL
+2353 
-2360 QDAFNLL
+2360 
-2367 PDLADP
+2367 
-2373 ALTTGFSS
+2373 
-2381 TTNDAL
+2381 
-2387 LVVYLSSLL
+2387 
-2396 RAVIA
+2396 
-2401 LHALVD
+2401 
-2407 NKATIGRAELEEDGG
+2407 
-2422 SKEKEKEKSKTT
+2422 
-2434 EGEKDK
+2434 
-2440 DSASKKPDA
+2440 
-2449 KST
+2449 

>member
-1 MSANNSGGRRGCRDG
+1 MSANSSGGRRGRGGG

-29 RGSADGRVGTP
+29 RGGADGRGRGGTP
-40 PIDLTGV
+40 PIDRTGV

-61 DRSFDCTFK
+61 NRSFDCTFK
-70 HEVKSQV
+70 HEVRSQV
-77 LETSSVYV
+77 LETSSVYA
-85 TDTEDQSPDFF
+85 TETEDQSPDFF
-96 SPEGLAINN
+96 SREGLAMNN
-105 GSEVDTQHTLR
+105 NSVMDSRHTLR
-116 PNEAHNLLKLYLA
+116 PNEAHNHLKPYLT
-129 DNYTFR
+129 NNFVFR
-135 TWFRGANN
+135 DANN

-174 RSNALVRIGDV
+174 RGNALLRIGDV

-194 VGAGSSTLSYQKGYF
+194 VGTGSSTLSYQKGHF
-209 PIIEFLS
+209 PIIKFLS
-216 SDLVLKTTMHQNT
+216 SDLVLKTTMHSNT
-229 KNYDNFHSATRECMR
+229 NAIYALLDQNYDDFHSTTRECMH
-244 EMIEAQTWVD
+244 EMIEARTWID
-254 RSPGLPLSRQNTLS
+254 RSPGLPVSRQNTLS
-268 GVQVFG
+268 GVEVFG
-274 TLSAVLL
+274 TLSTVLS
-281 QYFARIKSAIKNHPE
+281 QYFARVKSAIKNHPE
-296 LRDLVEDIFSWFNIW
+296 LRDLVEDLLSWFNIW

-323 DPITSSSSH
+323 DPITSSSPQI
-332 TRNLTLGKL
+332 RNLTLGEF
-341 EKDISRLSQV
+341 EKDIIRLCQI

-357 DAEKLR
+357 DTEKLR
-363 RHIPDERFTAGQR
+363 RRIPKGRFTTGQ
-376 MEALTS
+376 MQEALTS
-382 RLEQIYDPP
+382 RLEQTYDPP
-391 GTLRSGGQPRHDNDF
+391 GTLRGGGEPRHDNDF
-406 TDIRN
+406 TDIRD

-420 LLCPLPPYLPVLLPS
+420 LLCPLPPYLPVFLPS

-446 RHLDVQ
+446 RHLDIQ

-458 ELISSIRQSVREIR
+458 ELISSIRQSVGEIR
-472 KDLEIMWATGA
+472 RDLEIMWTPRTGPKT
-483 ELASQ
+483 
-488 RSLTLLEDLL
+488 RRPPTLLEKLL
-498 SSQGGAYKTSGVNS
+498 SSKGGAYKTSGLNAVF
-512 VYFQLYTGARF
+512 FQLYTGASF

-528 ERRNFSVGL
+528 ERRNFTVGL
-537 VLDSPPGAPRDQNGK
+537 VLDTPPGAPRDQTGK
-552 KRAEYWENSKRL
+552 KRAEYWEHSKRL

-573 LISLGRFQVFLGTI
+573 LISPGRFQVFLGTT
-587 VSQGADIAESATENT
+587 VSNGVDIAESAKANEET
-602 IQLRISFFDTEI
+602 IQLRVSFFDAEI

-647 LRTLKDVEPTSI
+647 LRTLKDVEPTSA
-659 PFSDFISYSGNL
+659 PFSAFISHSGNL
-671 TSMPVGSP
+671 ASIPVGPP

-685 QFKYDLQ
+685 LFKYNLQ
-692 CLARPGESISSVD
+692 CLARPGENISSVD
-705 VNNVTSVA
+705 VNNATSIA
-713 IARQELLRSSE
+713 IARQELVRSSE
-724 LDPSQVEAVISTLTR
+724 LDPSQVDAVIGTLTL

-754 TGKEILRILFTS
+754 TGKEILRVLFSS
-766 KIRPIVLI
+766 KIKPIVLI

-797 VRLGSRTT
+797 VRFGSRTT

-811 YSLYRLERLAAHV
+811 YSLYKLEQLSGRG
-824 DLDRPIRREYAAMK
+824 DLDGPIRREYAAMK
-838 QVEEEMTRIVN
+838 QAEEEMTRIMN

-861 ERFLNFQYPQHADF
+861 ERFLDFHHPQQADS
-875 FRGPPFWIAELFR
+875 FRGPPFWIAELLR
-888 RIREDEIENG
+888 RAREDEIEHG
-898 EWERVANGK
+898 EWTRVSKGK
-907 KSSPDEIS
+907 KVPKDAEIS
-915 GVYALWKNG
+915 GVYGYWKNA
-924 RDIEFIQP
+924 RDIEFIRP
-932 RSSSSKKAASQKE
+932 PPSSSKKAAGKKTT
-945 IDSDPRVL
+945 DSDPRIA
-953 FFNELGFKG
+953 FFNELGFEG
-962 QIPRAPYGSRSVEQ
+962 QIPPVSSKSRSVEQ
-976 LTGVY
+976 LTRVY

-990 RQRLAEAWEDDMQ
+990 RQRLAESWEGDMR
-1003 NMTYES
+1003 NITYDS
-1009 LLAQFDRLKEQ
+1009 LLSDFEQ
-1020 YKDACKVCDDIQ
+1020 LRTHYKDACKVYEDVQ
-1032 DEARRRLLSRIDLI
+1032 DEARRRLLSSTDLI

-1058 LLTSVGPKV
+1058 LLTSVEPKV
-1067 LIVEEAGQVLEAH
+1067 LMVEEAGQVLEAH

-1085 VPSGD
+1085 VPSVEHLICIGD
-1090 PKQLRPNLTTFVN
+1090 PKQLRPNLATF
-1103 VPPKALSMDSTSG
+1103 ALSMDSMSG

-1156 ILYPNLEDNEVV
+1156 ILYPNLEDHEAV
-1168 RSYPAVQGMEKNVVF
+1168 RGYPAVQGMEKNVVF

-1192 EDDSVS
+1192 EADSAS
-1198 KHNMF
+1198 KYNMF

-1212 LYFLKQGPYDVAGDI
+1212 LYFLKQGPYDGAGDI

-1245 DLKIAVSVDERD
+1245 DLKISVSVDERD

-1267 GDGDIGFT
+1267 GDDDVGFA

-1308 TFEEGN
+1308 TFEEGQ

-1350 TWKTILDEME
+1350 TWRTVLDEME

-1365 DHGFSIVCPRHPEV
+1365 CYGLPIVCPRHPKTRQLV
-1379 KKLIS
+1379 T
-1384 KPGELPTHAPEG
+1384 KPGQIPTHAPEG

-1403 YRLSCGHVP
+1403 YRLSCGHVCP
-1412 FDAYSSHKLG
+1412 SMCHTDLDNHRRMRCNQPCVRVTCPRAHPCPKLCFEDCGNCMFPMYNIKLPCGHIAKSVPCHKLG
-1422 KLETCR
+1422 KLET
-1428 SVYQAANTTAS
+1428 VYC
-1439 WLVAQ
+1439 VAQ
-1444 TPPTSNAIKFAEA
+1444 VSKRLPGCEHNGIMACSADPTNFKCNQVCGGETTCCSRTCKSRCHECQK
-1457 RPRAAAGRVN
+1457 V
-1467 LDATNAR
+1467 
-1474 RLRVI
+1474 
-1479 MQPRVRAL
+1479 
-1487 FVLFAR
+1487 
-1493 ITRVIPANGRSS
+1493 TREN
-1505 ANTCVASLVLRI
+1505 VA
-1517 TRAIQSVHN
+1517 
-1526 RAGSG
+1526 
-1531 VATRNA
+1531 
-1537 KRNAGSLP
+1537 P
-1545 TVYGAVRM
+1545 GAVPPVRTHHKIHPCERT
-1553 VLSSSF
+1553 LKCQHLCGLACSSDHSCNPNCSQSCRQRCGHQKCQKECWEPCPPC
-1559 MSSGMRFVCGEPC
+1559 MELCEWCCPHHSCPVVCGSICSRLPCDQACERLLECGHGCPSVCGEPC
-1572 EQQTCVICLPDECK
+1572 DKQTCVACLPDERK

-1609 ERLIRLE
+1609 ERLIKLE

-1633 EYYESDAMGV
+1633 KYYESDAMGV

-1688 VSTMSSAI
+1688 ASTMSSAI
-1696 EEVGPEIEEFSKKL
+1696 EKVGPEIEEFSKKL
-1710 DSAKGEAKSIAFNSP
+1710 DSAKGEAKSIAFNPP

-1741 RFGPESEPLPLEE
+1741 RFGPESEPLPLKE
-1754 ISQASMTSVHG
+1754 ISEESMRSVHG
-1765 FSAKEGTA
+1765 FSGKEGTA
-1773 WNKVIRDLRELYK
+1773 WNKVIHDLLELYE

-1816 IASDPERA
+1816 MASDPERA
-1824 TDTPE
+1824 SDTPE
-1829 PVAMIE
+1829 PVAMME

-1851 QIEAFFLT
+1851 QVEAFFLT

-1883 EIVLRHEH
+1883 EIVLRHER

-1941 EILAQRTLLSRQ
+1941 EILAERTLLSRQ
-1953 GLLNYGHRNQLSTK
+1953 GLLDNDRRIQLSTK
-1967 AQLEADTASLEMK
+1967 AQLEANTASLEMK
-1980 RLEMTYIRSRPI
+1980 RLETTYICSRPV
-1992 ADTAGLRSERVWFAQ
+1992 ANTAGLRSERVWFTQ
-2007 NCGEK
+2007 NYGEK
-2012 GDKFVKEYN
+2012 GDNFVKEYN

-2060 NGHTFVIDDCGGAM
+2060 NGHTFVIDNCGGAM
-2074 ESARCTE
+2074 EAARCTE

-2104 HIAREQGAQDSP
+2104 HIAREQGAHDSP
-2116 WRWGRA
+2116 WRWGRGA
-2122 STLFISFLMV
+2122 
-2132 ATTTEQLTALAAT
+2132 
-2145 TVDHHARS
+2145 
-2153 VARGSSKRVVGV
+2153 
-2165 LLGQDNGRSI
+2165 
-2175 NVANSFGVPFE
+2175 
-2186 EDDRDA
+2186 
-2192 KTWFLDHNY
+2192 
-2201 VESMFE
+2201 
-2207 MFKKVNARERMIGWY
+2207 
-2222 HTGPKLRA
+2222 
-2230 ADLEI
+2230 
-2235 NELFKRFI
+2235 
-2243 ARPVMVIVDVRP
+2243 
-2255 HTVGIPTDA
+2255 
-2264 YFAVEEIKDYSQD
+2264 
-2277 GTETRKTFLHA
+2277 
-2288 PSAIEAEEAE
+2288 
-2298 EIGVEHLLRDIKD
+2298 
-2311 STTTTLATRVSEQL
+2311 
-2325 ASLRGLAARLSDV
+2325 
-2338 QRYLVDVAQGSTPVN
+2338 
-2353 HQVVYLL
+2353 
-2360 QDAFNLL
+2360 
-2367 PDLADP
+2367 
-2373 ALTTGFSS
+2373 
-2381 TTNDAL
+2381 
-2387 LVVYLSSLL
+2387 
-2396 RAVIA
+2396 
-2401 LHALVD
+2401 
-2407 NKATIGRAELEEDGG
+2407 
-2422 SKEKEKEKSKTT
+2422 
-2434 EGEKDK
+2434 
-2440 DSASKKPDA
+2440 
-2449 KST
+2449 

>member
-1 MSANNSGGRRGCRDG
+1 MSANSSGGRRGRGGG
-16 GPQGRGNRGGRGG
+16 GPQTRGNRGGRGG
-29 RGSADGRVGTP
+29 RGGADGRGRGGTP
-40 PIDLTGV
+40 PIDRTGV
-47 PRGICSFYWSTGAC
+47 PRGICTFYWSTGAC

-77 LETSSVYV
+77 LETSSVYA
-85 TDTEDQSPDFF
+85 TETEDQSPDFF
-96 SPEGLAINN
+96 SREGLAMNN
-105 GSEVDTQHTLR
+105 GSEVDSRHTLR
-116 PNEAHNLLKLYLA
+116 PNEAHNHLKPYLA
-129 DNYTFR
+129 DHFVFR
-135 TWFRGANN
+135 DANN

-174 RSNALVRIGDV
+174 RGNALLRIGDV
-185 LRFSPVAVN
+185 LRFSPVAVD

-229 KNYDNFHSATRECMR
+229 NMIYALLDRNYDDFHSTTRECMC
-244 EMIEAQTWVD
+244 EMIEAQTWMD
-254 RSPGLPLSRQNTLS
+254 RSPRLPMSRQNTLS
-268 GVQVFG
+268 GVEVFG
-274 TLSAVLL
+274 TLSTVLS
-281 QYFARIKSAIKNHPE
+281 QYFARVKSAIKNHPE

-323 DPITSSSSH
+323 DPITSSSPQI
-332 TRNLTLGKL
+332 RNLTLREL
-341 EKDISRLSQV
+341 EKDINRLSQI

-357 DAEKLR
+357 DTEKLR
-363 RHIPDERFTAGQR
+363 RRIPNGRFTAGQR

-382 RLEQIYDPP
+382 RLEQTYDPP
-391 GTLRSGGQPRHDNDF
+391 GTLRDGGEPRHDNDS
-406 TDIRN
+406 TDIHN

-420 LLCPLPPYLPVLLPS
+420 LLCPLPPYLPVFLPS

-446 RHLDVQ
+446 RHLDIQ

-458 ELISSIRQSVREIR
+458 ELIASIRQSVGEIR
-472 KDLEIMWATGA
+472 RDLDMMWTSRTGIKT
-483 ELASQ
+483 
-488 RSLTLLEDLL
+488 RKPPTLLEKLL
-498 SSQGGAYKTSGVNS
+498 SSKGGAYKTSGLNS

-523 APLRA
+523 APLKA
-528 ERRNFSVGL
+528 ERRNFTVGL
-537 VLDSPPGAPRDQNGK
+537 TLDSPPGAPRDQNGK
-552 KRAEYWENSKRL
+552 KRAEYWEHSKRL

-573 LISLGRFQVFLGTI
+573 LISPGQFQVFLGTI
-587 VSQGADIAESATENT
+587 VSQGADIAESAKANENT
-602 IQLRISFFDTEI
+602 IQLRISFFDAEI
-614 ELMALRR
+614 ELMALRH

-647 LRTLKDVEPTSI
+647 LRTLKDVEPTSV
-659 PFSDFISYSGNL
+659 PFADFISYSGNL
-671 TSMPVGSP
+671 AFMPVGPP

-685 QFKYDLQ
+685 LFKYNLQ
-692 CLARPGESISSVD
+692 CLARPGERISSVD
-705 VNNVTSVA
+705 VNNPTSVA
-713 IARQELLRSSE
+713 IARQQLTRSSN
-724 LDPSQVEAVISTLTR
+724 LDPSQVEAVIGTLTR

-754 TGKEILRILFTS
+754 TGKEILRVLFTS

-785 TSILD
+785 TSVLD

-811 YSLYRLERLAAHV
+811 YSLYKLEQLSGRG

-838 QVEEEMTRIVN
+838 QVEEEMTRIMN

-861 ERFLNFQYPQHADF
+861 ERFLDFQYPQHADS
-875 FRGPPFWIAELFR
+875 FRGPPFWIAEYFR
-888 RIREDEIENG
+888 RIKEDEIENG
-898 EWERVANGK
+898 EWKRTSKGK
-907 KSSPDEIS
+907 KASQDAEIS

-932 RSSSSKKAASQKE
+932 PATSSEKAKAAGKGA
-945 IDSDPRVL
+945 DSDPRVV
-953 FFNELGFKG
+953 FFNELGFEG
-962 QIPRAPYGSRSVEQ
+962 QIPRVPSGSRSLEQ
-976 LTGVY
+976 LTSVY
-981 NVWSMSLSE
+981 NVWSMSLPE
-990 RQRLAEAWEDDMQ
+990 RQRLAEAWEDDMRKIA
-1003 NMTYES
+1003 YES
-1009 LLAQFDRLKEQ
+1009 LLAEFDQLKEQ
-1020 YKDACKVCDDIQ
+1020 YKDACKIYEDIQ
-1032 DEARRRLLSRIDLI
+1032 DEARRRLLSRTDLI

-1067 LIVEEAGQVLEAH
+1067 LMVEEAGQVLEAH

-1085 VPSGD
+1085 VPSGICLKRAYSAG
-1090 PKQLRPNLTTFVN
+1090 PETITPEFGHFF
-1103 VPPKALSMDSTSG
+1103 MSG

-1127 ERLSDGGMSMSQINV
+1127 ERLSDGAMSMSQINV
-1142 QRRMRPSISHFVRT
+1142 QRRMRPSISHFVRK
-1156 ILYPNLEDNEVV
+1156 ILYPRLEDHEVV
-1168 RSYPAVQGMEKNVVF
+1168 RDYPAVHGMEKNVVF
-1183 FSHDNPENS
+1183 FSHNNPENS

-1212 LYFLKQGPYDVAGDI
+1212 LYFLKQGPYDGAGDI

-1267 GDGDIGFT
+1267 GDDDIGFA

-1308 TFEEGN
+1308 AFEEGN

-1350 TWKTILDEME
+1350 TWRTVLDEME
-1360 KEDQL
+1360 NENQL
-1365 DHGFSIVCPRHPEV
+1365 CRGFPIKVAVSDLANIVCPVDTVE
-1379 KKLIS
+1379 
-1384 KPGELPTHAPEG
+1384 A
-1396 GCLRPCE
+1396 
-1403 YRLSCGHVP
+1403 
-1412 FDAYSSHKLG
+1412 SSQG
-1422 KLETCR
+1422 
-1428 SVYQAANTTAS
+1428 ANIAAS
-1439 WLVAQ
+1439 WLVAE
-1444 TPPTSNAIKFAEA
+1444 TPPTSNARNFAEA

-1467 LDATNAR
+1467 LDATSAR

-1487 FVLFAR
+1487 FVLFAH
-1493 ITRVIPANGRSS
+1493 ITKVIPANGRSS
-1505 ANTCVASLVLRI
+1505 ANTCVVSLVPRI
-1517 TRAIQSVHN
+1517 THVIQSVPN
-1526 RAGSG
+1526 RVGNG

-1537 KRNAGSLP
+1537 KRNAGSLVHRAWSHVNGVVP
-1545 TVYGAVRM
+1545 TIHVRWYAVRY
-1553 VLSSSF
+1553 VLAYLVIRLANGNWSAVICVH
-1559 MSSGMRFVCGEPC
+1559 RVLCGEPC
-1572 EQQTCVICLPDECK
+1572 EQQTCVICLPDERK

-1633 EYYESDAMGV
+1633 EYYESDPMGT
-1643 FTAMKAPPVNFQ
+1643 FTATKAPPVNFQ

-1671 YGRVTKRAN
+1671 YGRITKRAS

-1688 VSTMSSAI
+1688 ASTMSSAI
-1696 EEVGPEIEEFSKKL
+1696 EKVGPEIEEFSRRL
-1710 DSAKGEAKSIAFNSP
+1710 DNAKGEAKSIAFNLP
-1725 SDNADD
+1725 SEDADD
-1731 LDILSARRRT
+1731 FDVLSARRRT
-1741 RFGPESEPLPLEE
+1741 RFGPESEPLPHEE
-1754 ISQASMTSVHG
+1754 LSLASMTSVHG
-1765 FSAKEGTA
+1765 LSAKEGRA
-1773 WNKVIRDLRELYK
+1773 WNKAVRDLLKLYK

-1792 RTRGPHVQAYDAA
+1792 RTRGPHVQAYGAA

-1816 IASDPERA
+1816 MASDPERA

-1829 PVAMIE
+1829 PIAMME

-1851 QIEAFFLT
+1851 QVEAFFVS

-1883 EIVLRHEH
+1883 EIVLRHER

-1902 SCIRDAKKALDI
+1902 SCIRDAEKALRI
-1914 AEKSSASRLAAQA
+1914 AEKSSASRLAAHA

-1941 EILAQRTLLSRQ
+1941 EILAERTLLSRQ
-1953 GLLNYGHRNQLSTK
+1953 GLLDNDHRNELTAKSLSESK
-1967 AQLEADTASLEMK
+1967 AANREMK
-1980 RLEMTYIRSRPI
+1980 RIETTYTRSRPV
-1992 ADTAGLRSERVWFAQ
+1992 ANTAELRSEREWFTQ

-2021 ALATHLRTERG
+2021 ALATHIRTERG
-2032 YEPLSLKEKEDIVKA
+2032 YEPLSLKEREDIVKS
-2047 FGFSHRGHFYNCE
+2047 FGFC
-2060 NGHTFVIDDCGGAM
+2060 
-2074 ESARCTE
+2074 
-2081 CGAPIGGSNH
+2081 
-2091 QQHHSNTR
+2091 
-2099 ALEFE
+2099 
-2104 HIAREQGAQDSP
+2104 
-2116 WRWGRA
+2116 
-2122 STLFISFLMV
+2122 
-2132 ATTTEQLTALAAT
+2132 
-2145 TVDHHARS
+2145 RS
-2153 VARGSSKRVVGV
+2153 
-2165 LLGQDNGRSI
+2165 SI
-2175 NVANSFGVPFE
+2175 
-2186 EDDRDA
+2186 
-2192 KTWFLDHNY
+2192 HN
-2201 VESMFE
+2201 
-2207 MFKKVNARERMIGWY
+2207 
-2222 HTGPKLRA
+2222 
-2230 ADLEI
+2230 
-2235 NELFKRFI
+2235 
-2243 ARPVMVIVDVRP
+2243 
-2255 HTVGIPTDA
+2255 
-2264 YFAVEEIKDYSQD
+2264 
-2277 GTETRKTFLHA
+2277 RK
-2288 PSAIEAEEAE
+2288 EY
-2298 EIGVEHLLRDIKD
+2298 
-2311 STTTTLATRVSEQL
+2311 Q
-2325 ASLRGLAARLSDV
+2325 
-2338 QRYLVDVAQGSTPVN
+2338 
-2353 HQVVYLL
+2353 
-2360 QDAFNLL
+2360 
-2367 PDLADP
+2367 
-2373 ALTTGFSS
+2373 
-2381 TTNDAL
+2381 
-2387 LVVYLSSLL
+2387 
-2396 RAVIA
+2396 
-2401 LHALVD
+2401 
-2407 NKATIGRAELEEDGG
+2407 
-2422 SKEKEKEKSKTT
+2422 
-2434 EGEKDK
+2434 
-2440 DSASKKPDA
+2440 
-2449 KST
+2449 